1 MKDDPCDLEERLRRA
16 ELELAQIK
24 VMLNERDKALQVS
37 ERATREWQ
45 LHANEYREQLRAQSD
60 EFPTRKELI
69 AWMAASAA
77 VIAALVAVA
86 MWVRPH

>member
-1 MKDDPCDLEERLRRA
+1 MTEDPCDLEERLRRA

-45 LHANEYREQLRAQSD
+45 HHANEYREQLKAQA
-60 EFPTRKELI
+60 EQFPTRKELI
-69 AWMAASAA
+69 AWVAASAA
-77 VIAALVAVA
+77 VVAALMAVA
-86 MWVRPH
+86 MWIRR